1 MDLFLGFGAVVAA
14 LAAVMAAFAWFAR
27 KVKRSGVGGGVMG
40 PIDEVYRP
48 TAAETR
54 IEIQVREE
62 RGAPG
67 GLSGSD
73 PRR

>member
-14 LAAVMAAFAWFAR
+14 LAAFMAAFAWFAR

-48 TAAETR
+48 TAVETR
-54 IEIQVREE
+54 IEIQVQEE
-62 RGAPG
+62 RGAPR